1 MQSEWKK
8 VKIGDICKINA
19 NSYSSKDNWEFVN
32 YLDTG
37 NITEN
42 KIDSIQN
49 INLKIDK
56 LPSRAK
62 RKVKFNSIIY
72 STVRPIQKHFG
83 FIKKYPENFL
93 VSTGFAVID
102 VDENLVNAKFLY
114 YNLIKDEVTQ
124 YLQTIAEHTTTA
136 YPSIK
141 PSDIAELEIN
151 IPDLETQNKI
161 AKILSLLDD
170 KIELNHKI
178 NENLEKQAQAI
189 FKNWFIDFAPFGGT
203 MPRDWKELSLADI
216 ADFINGY
223 SYTSSELK
231 ESKLAMATIKNFDRN
246 GGFKIDGYKELIPTK
261 KIKTDQYIKL
271 FDIIVAH
278 TDLTQKAEIAGNAE
292 IVLSKSKYEDIIC
305 SMDIVKVKPKCNISN
320 FLIMQFLKDSNFKT
334 HCLKYVNGTT
344 VLHLS
349 KKALP
354 EYKICLPSDLS
365 ILSPVVNLFSEY
377 YNSIANNTLENERL
391 AELRDT
397 LLPRLMSGEIDVS
410 ALKYKI

>member
-8 VKIGDICKINA
+8 VKIGDVCKINA

-62 RKVKFNSIIY
+62 RKVKF
-72 STVRPIQKHFG
+72 
-83 FIKKYPENFL
+83 
-93 VSTGFAVID
+93 
-102 VDENLVNAKFLY
+102 
-114 YNLIKDEVTQ
+114 
-124 YLQTIAEHTTTA
+124 
-136 YPSIK
+136 
-141 PSDIAELEIN
+141 
-151 IPDLETQNKI
+151 
-161 AKILSLLDD
+161 
-170 KIELNHKI
+170 
-178 NENLEKQAQAI
+178 
-189 FKNWFIDFAPFGGT
+189 KNWFIDFAPFGGT
-203 MPRDWKELSLADI
+203 MPSDWKELSLADI

-354 EYKICLPSDLS
+354 KYKICLPSDLS

-397 LLPRLMSGEIDVS
+397 LLPRVMSGELDVS
-410 ALKYKI
+410 NVELKI